1 MKACPYRADF
11 FAKLRADKEGGPEAT
26 QEELDAELDKWLAA
40 LSAIVQHMQ
49 EFYEKGGHN
58 KGF

>member
-11 FAKLRADKEGGPEAT
+11 FTKLRTDKEGGEPAS
-26 QEELDAELDKWLAA
+26 QEELDVELDKWLAA

-49 EFYEKGGHN
+49 EFYEKGGHD

>member
-11 FAKLRADKEGGPEAT
+11 YGKLAADPDGGEPAS
-26 QEELDAELDKWLAA
+26 QEKLNEELDKWLAA
-40 LSAIVQHMQ
+40 LHAILSRM
-49 EFYEKGGHN
+49 EAFYEQGGHS